1 MSYVYETITSTEV
14 EGNVFTLV
22 RGAKLDKGNLNE
34 VCWHYGLVLEPDSL
48 QDGCDVEELD
58 EDTAIQILGNM
69 FGIHIYNEK
78 TGSSRF

>member
-14 EGNVFTLV
+14 EGNVFTVV

-34 VCWHYGLVLEPDSL
+34 VKWNYGLVLEPDSL

-58 EDTAIQILGNM
+58 EDTAIQILGKLFN
-69 FGIHIYNEK
+69 IHIYNEK
-78 TGSSRF
+78 SGVSRF